1 MGNGGLDVKTSSKT
15 IVTTLGSDNTTV
27 PTSKAVADAI
37 TTHVSGAVQ
46 YLGTISA
53 VANLSTTAGKGDF
66 YRASADVKDVWHAGD
81 IIIAEQN
88 NPSKNVD
95 GTNWSVIHGENV
107 GVTDVEAGTG
117 ITVDKTN
124 TAVPKIN
131 VKLKDSTVQ
140 SVAAAAVTATASRTY
155 AIQVNSN
162 NQLVVNVPWTSSSLA
177 YCTTESATAAKL
189 ATMTGFVL
197 SSGQYIFLRTTKS
210 NSATSN
216 VTLNVNGTGAK
227 PVKIVVSGTATAV
240 TASNFPAGDYIA
252 NFDNTNWVL
261 TRIYLTDNNTQ
272 ASHSGIGICPTPAT
286 TAAKTVTFPKFALVA
301 DQTIIIRVNTTNSAT
316 SGVTLNVN
324 GTGAKSIYIDGSA

>member
-1 MGNGGLDVKTSSKT
+1 M
-15 IVTTLGSDNTTV
+15 
-27 PTSKAVADAI
+27 A
-37 TTHVSGAVQ
+37 
-46 YLGTISA
+46 
-53 VANLSTTAGKGDF
+53 
-66 YRASADVKDVWHAGD
+66 
-81 IIIAEQN
+81 
-88 NPSKNVD
+88 
-95 GTNWSVIHGENV
+95 
-107 GVTDVEAGTG
+107 AGTG

-124 TAVPKIN
+124 AAVPQIN
-131 VKLKDSTVQ
+131 IKLKDSTVQ
-140 SVAAAAVTATASRTY
+140 TKAAVAVSTTDNRTY
-155 AIQVNSN
+155 AIQVNSD

-177 YCTTESATAAKL
+177 YCTTEPATAAKV

-197 SSGQYIFLRTTKS
+197 SSGQYIFLRTTKA

-227 PVKIVVSGTATAV
+227 PVKIGTSSTAV

-252 NFDNTNWVL
+252 NFDGTNWVL

-286 TAAKTVTFPKFALVA
+286 TAAKAVTFPKFALVA

-324 GTGAKSIYIDGSA
+324 GTGAKSIYIDGNA